1 MPAVQPFYI
10 NGPSLS
16 SSTAV
21 FDDAALTIC
30 SPDGFYSDGVVVREQ
45 INCEL
50 LPEQICTACC
60 NDMCSGWNIT
70 TLIGTV
76 TFEYDSCATQQT
88 VTTTLTGPFDEDLC
102 VMYGTT
108 PVITFGKASLVH
120 RQDCGCCTED
130 CNTYNVIGI
139 SGSATVEYI
148 DCSGVTQTDTF
159 TVSGSTFCCKT
170 NTTPQIIGG
179 SGFVGFVSC
188 GCEA

>member
-21 FDDAALTIC
+21 FDDAALTTC
-30 SPDGFYSDGVVVREQ
+30 SSDGFYSDGVVVREQ
-45 INCEL
+45 VNCEL

-76 TFEYDSCATQQT
+76 TVEYDSCATQQS
-88 VTTTLTGPFDEDLC
+88 VTSTFTGPFDEDLC

-120 RQDCGCCTED
+120 RQNCGCCIED
-130 CNTYNVIGI
+130 CNTYTVLGI
-139 SGSATVEYI
+139 SGSSTVEYI
-148 DCSGVTQTDTF
+148 DCSGVEQTDTF
-159 TVSGSTFCCKT
+159 TVSGSTFCCKN
-170 NTTPQIIGG
+170 NTTPQVVSGT
-179 SGFVGFVSC
+179 GFVAFGIC
-188 GCEA
+188 GCEE